1 MSSVEQIL
9 RDNNLRLTGARK
21 AVLGA
26 FIQEDVAQS
35 HSDLELALDS
45 TIDRVT
51 IYRTLDT
58 FVSSGILHKI
68 PDDSGAAK
76 YALCSDCSEH
86 EHHDNHVHFKCR
98 MCGISEC
105 LNHVH
110 IPAVTVP
117 DGYKTE
123 GGNLLL
129 EGVCTRCNS

>member
-1 MSSVEQIL
+1 MASPEQLL
-9 RDNNLRLTGARK
+9 RDNKLRLTAARK
-21 AVLGA
+21 AVLGV
-26 FIQEDVAQS
+26 FLKEESAQS
-35 HSDLELALDS
+35 HADLEVNLDS
-45 TIDRVT
+45 SVDRVT

-58 FVSSGILHKI
+58 FVSSGLLHKI

-76 YALCSDCSEH
+76 YALCSDCNEH

-110 IPAVTVP
+110 IPAVVVP
-117 DGYKTE
+117 DGYRTE

-129 EGVCTRCNS
+129 EGVCARCNN